1 MFWLVAAQALR
12 NGQYPTI
19 FDSIEAGDMLAVA
32 EWIRLTPLEEQVGA
46 QRGLHLRFD
55 CVTHR
60 VLRQVAVSKRE
71 QWAAL
76 HAAADSGSE
85 GIVKVVSCEHSPRC
99 SDCAVLTPP
108 SDAAASRPRRQ
119 RGRHAQSDAATPRCG
134 QWQLAN
140 SISLAQHLPLHAS
153 LIPFCSS
160 HVSLLFEA
168 GARLDALDKFGA
180 TAHGWAVKYGHAHLL
195 PALHPGSA

>member
-1 MFWLVAAQALR
+1 MFWLVATQALK
-12 NGQYPTI
+12 NGQDPTI

-32 EWIRLTPLEEQVGA
+32 DWIRLTPLEEQVCA

-76 HAAADSGSE
+76 HAAADSGRE
-85 GIVKVVSCEHSPRC
+85 GIVKVVSCEHSPRY

-119 RGRHAQSDAATPRCG
+119 RGRHAQGDAVTPRCS
-134 QWQLAN
+134 QWQFAN
-140 SISLAQHLPLHAS
+140 SISLA
-153 LIPFCSS
+153 
-160 HVSLLFEA
+160 
-168 GARLDALDKFGA
+168 
-180 TAHGWAVKYGHAHLL
+180 
-195 PALHPGSA
+195 